1 MSQKYCDIE
10 YTEELGS
17 LLEEDGRG
25 RREGGTV
32 TLRDSRAKRA
42 ARASLSLS
50 LTHLPSL
57 LTSLLICQMTFL
69 FVSKH
74 ARDSSLFIHN
84 LVVVMP

>member
-32 TLRDSRAKRA
+32 TLRVF
-42 ARASLSLS
+42 AREKSCARIS
-50 LTHLPSL
+50 HLPSLSL
-57 LTSLLICQMTFL
+57 LTSLLICQMTFS

-74 ARDSSLFIHN
+74 ARDSSLFILN
-84 LVVVMP
+84 LDVVMR